1 MQDCKAEM
9 QLTDLQVFRRF
20 IYISFND
27 YNYNER
33 ATAATIDKRKTIP
46 LELTADNNNDE
57 MLYITDMLDF
67 TKWTEGELDII
78 NIVFNEKLTKREY
91 LFIQHCYKHPCETRK
106 NNARTFNK
114 EKGGTPFN
122 SYNLFELK
130 LKPALKKE
138 LKRQGI
144 KRDF

>member
-1 MQDCKAEM
+1 
-9 QLTDLQVFRRF
+9 
-20 IYISFND
+20 
-27 YNYNER
+27 
-33 ATAATIDKRKTIP
+33 
-46 LELTADNNNDE
+46 

>member
-1 MQDCKAEM
+1 
-9 QLTDLQVFRRF
+9 
-20 IYISFND
+20 
-27 YNYNER
+27 
-33 ATAATIDKRKTIP
+33 
-46 LELTADNNNDE
+46 

-67 TKWTEGELDII
+67 TKWTESELNGLHAIHLTQSELDII

-91 LFIQHCYKHPCETRK
+91 LFIQYCYKHPCKTRK

-130 LKPALKKE
+130 LKTELKKE

-144 KRDF
+144 KRGLLIDLLNN